1 MLFVILT
8 FALSIFQAVSAE
20 AIYEVYVKQSG
31 SDTNTGTSIGQE
43 MKSLKSAYDLLGYN
57 QACKIYVVNDAAAFK
72 VQAITFSRGLTIEG
86 VNSDGKG
93 NTMVSVECDEN
104 VSGNLF
110 FCSGIMEFKYL
121 AFHLPITSYKE
132 NDSRNTIDQFIFGNN
147 SMLTIKFC
155 KFIRPSTK
163 AGTADYCLVRMN
175 FENLF
180 MDSVECVDD
189 SNTVTFNGIIIVE
202 NLNTVTLTNVSLKKI
217 SSDNSIV
224 SIHGFHTTLNGSSFT
239 DCKTGGNEVFFVSS
253 IYNESTFTV
262 GNGCVTSFTSCS
274 CSDGKSG
281 GIFLRMLNIASA
293 SQLKWPKDG
302 TNLVFQDCFCGEGES
317 KRNTGLYIEMRNDT
331 LFKDIA
337 DAMTDS
343 FAADYTRICNKWNV
357 VGYEYS
363 NEEEFDFVSTFFDPL
378 PPRPDNMTRVFVKNG
393 GKGNGMDVE
402 SAMGRIT
409 EAYDY
414 LEKSVKCFIDIV
426 ETDISME
433 VEAII
438 LNVTNGI
445 SIEGINSQGT
455 GNTIVSIDC
464 HVHSDQYLFSCLR
477 KVEFMFLAFHFP
489 IALSDGYYYDSAL
502 IYGCDS
508 LTIKN
513 CKFIRPSTNDEKVNY
528 HLVLSEHGD
537 FYMDNVEC
545 VDDSRSVSFNDKVF
559 YIRYSNT
566 VSFTNVTLKK
576 ISSGKPIVQIYG
588 DNVVDVTLNNC
599 TFTECQTESEG
610 SFYVSSYNSE
620 STFTVGDGG
629 VTSFTSCSCTNGESG
644 GIYLNLSNAR
654 SASQLRWPTNG
665 KNLVFQNCSANKNG
679 IKRNT
684 GLNIGIWNGVYLF
697 KDIADAM
704 KTSFAAAYTRRDNS
718 WFIVGYDYSN
728 YTEYDFA
735 STYFDPPPP
744 KPDYMIRAFVKNGG
758 KGNGINVNSA
768 INSIFD
774 AYDFLEKSGKCFI
787 DIIKTAESVKA
798 ERIIFST
805 NYGITI
811 EGVNENG
818 KGNIEVSIDCDVSVS
833 SILFSCQRIVE
844 FKFLA
849 FQFSST
855 EKNWDSLISAGYDS
869 TSLKISTCR
878 FVRIGSQSQEGMNS
892 NADGDNPLASSLV
905 SVTSGS
911 VEMDTVKCTDET
923 SFVSFSS
930 SPFSF
935 SGASEV
941 SLSTVEIS
949 KVNVRNGAA
958 IGINDGSNSSS
969 KVSIEGLNMNEVKS
983 EKGAAAGLDITLSS
997 KESRVAIGRSSKC
1010 SFKSCSAPEGKSGAI
1025 FIEMPKATSNLKLP
1039 SEHNLE
1045 IDSSNTAGSK
1055 TTSLF
1060 IIAPDFDK
1068 FCKQEDAFAFAND
1081 YDDSTVGWVE
1091 GAKDAESE
1099 AEDVYEKY
1107 VKVRQE
1113 KLKEQNKKRKAGIIA
1128 AIVVPIVVVV
1138 AAVVVIVIVVVVVRK
1153 RKSRIEESDDKEQE
1167 MKD

>member
-8 FALSIFQAVSAE
+8 FAFATSQELNE
-20 AIYEVYVKQSG
+20 EKPYTVYVKQSG

-43 MKSLKSAYDLLGYN
+43 MKSLKSAYDLLGNN
-57 QACKIYVVNDAAAFK
+57 QACKIYVVNETTAFK
-72 VQAITFSRGLTIEG
+72 AEKIIFGKSSGITIEG
-86 VNSDGKG
+86 VNSDGNG
-93 NTMVSVECDEN
+93 NTMVSMDCDVEGTLYVNC
-104 VSGNLF
+104 
-110 FCSGIMEFKYL
+110 Y
-121 AFHLPITSYKE
+121 
-132 NDSRNTIDQFIFGNN
+132 N
-147 SMLTIKFC
+147 SEI
-155 KFIRPSTK
+155 
-163 AGTADYCLVRMN
+163 
-175 FENLF
+175 
-180 MDSVECVDD
+180 
-189 SNTVTFNGIIIVE
+189 
-202 NLNTVTLTNVSLKKI
+202 
-217 SSDNSIV
+217 
-224 SIHGFHTTLNGSSFT
+224 
-239 DCKTGGNEVFFVSS
+239 
-253 IYNESTFTV
+253 TFTV
-262 GNGCVTSFTSCS
+262 GDGGVTSFTSCS

-281 GIFLRMLNIASA
+281 GICLYGPNITSE
-293 SQLKWPKDG
+293 SQLKWPSDG
-302 TNLVFQDCFCGEGES
+302 TNLVFQDCKCGEGQS
-317 KRNTGLYIEMRNDT
+317 KRNIVLYFVLNNDY

-337 DAMTDS
+337 DTMKAS
-343 FAADYTRICNKWNV
+343 FAANYTNRDNNEFIIC
-357 VGYEYS
+357 GI
-363 NEEEFDFVSTFFDPL
+363 
-378 PPRPDNMTRVFVKNG
+378 DNA
-393 GKGNGMDVE
+393 E
-402 SAMGRIT
+402 
-409 EAYDY
+409 
-414 LEKSVKCFIDIV
+414 IDIV
-426 ETDISME
+426 SEYYSIVTTCYVKSGAENGDGLNFDSPTGSVKKGYCLFADDVSFIGYYIN
-433 VEAII
+433 II
-438 LNVTNGI
+438 DAKDKLKAEQIAFDKNEGVTV
-445 SIEGINSQGT
+445 EGINSQGT
-455 GNTIVSIDC
+455 GNTMVSIDC
-464 HVHSDQYLFSCLR
+464 NVHSDQYLFSCLR
-477 KVEFMFLAFHFP
+477 KVEFVFLAFYFP
-489 IALSDGYYYDSAL
+489 IALSDGYHYDSAL

-513 CKFIRPSTNDEKVNY
+513 CQFIRPSTNRENVDY
-528 HLVLSEHGD
+528 HLVLSEDGD

-545 VDDSRSVSFNDKVF
+545 VDDSRNVSFDDKVF
-559 YIRYSNT
+559 NIRYSNT

-610 SFYVSSYNSE
+610 SLYISSYNSE

-629 VTSFTSCSCTNGESG
+629 VTSFTSCSCTNDKSG
-644 GIYLNLSNAR
+644 GIYLDMPNIQF
-654 SASQLRWPTNG
+654 ASQLKWPKDG
-665 KNLVFQNCSANKNG
+665 KNLVFQNCSAAYNG
-679 IKRNT
+679 EKRNT
-684 GLNIGIWNGVYLF
+684 GLLLAMNYNFLF
-697 KDIADAM
+697 KDIADSM
-704 KTSFAAAYTRRDNS
+704 KLSFAADYTRRDNR
-718 WFIVGYDYSN
+718 WNIVGCDLKVYQL
-728 YTEYDFA
+728 YDFT

-744 KPDYMIRAFVKNGG
+744 KPDNMTRVFVKKGG
-758 KGNGINVNSA
+758 KGNGVDVNSA

-774 AYDFLEKSGKCFI
+774 AYEYLEKSGKCFI

-818 KGNIEVSIDCDVSVS
+818 KGNIEVAIDCDVSVS
-833 SILFSCQRIVE
+833 SILFSCQRVVE
-844 FKFLA
+844 FKYLA

-855 EKNWDSLISAGYDS
+855 EKNWDLLICAGYDS

-911 VEMDTVKCTDET
+911 VEMDTVKCSDET

-935 SGASEV
+935 SGAREV
-941 SLSTVEIS
+941 SLRGMDIS
-949 KVNVRNGAA
+949 KVNVESGAA
-958 IGINDGSNSSS
+958 ISISDGSNSSS
-969 KVSIEGLNMNEVKS
+969 KVSIEGLNVQEVKS

-997 KESRVAIGRSSKC
+997 EESRVAIGRSSKC

-1068 FCKQEDAFAFAND
+1068 FCKQEDVFAFAND
-1081 YDDSTVGWVE
+1081 FDESTAGWIE
-1091 GAKDAESE
+1091 GAIDEESE
-1099 AEDVYEKY
+1099 PEDVYEKY

-1113 KLKEQNKKRKAGIIA
+1113 KLKEQNKKRMAGIVV

-1153 RKSRIEESDDKEQE
+1153 RRTRIEENDDKEQE